1 MVWKSRRMRVLLAV
15 GVVSLA
21 GLGAAAALML
31 PQDALS
37 QAKPADAQPA
47 QAERPPQPVRVTRV
61 TPSEATAEA
70 RYTGTIRPAQEVAL
84 AFRIAGKIVARGV
97 EVGDPV
103 TRGQVLARLDDTDAR
118 LERQLAEAEERAAR
132 IDASRAAAE
141 LERAKTLFAQGHA
154 AQAVLDRATSGAA
167 EAASRAERAAQA
179 LQLAS
184 NRLDYTRIVAEADG
198 IVTATQAED
207 GQVVA
212 AGQPV
217 LSVARGGAVDVVF
230 ALPEQDRAQ
239 LEQAVAQAELWGA
252 EGTSYTLALRD
263 IAPDVEPAGRTYR
276 VRMSILAPDDAA
288 DLGRTVT
295 VRLALGAE
303 APAIALPL
311 AAVLNDGAGPVVWRL
326 TQAGDRVEA
335 VPVEV
340 VSVSGQ
346 VVRLRGPLGAGDL
359 VVSLG
364 AQKIDP
370 TRPVRVVETAAPP
383 EG

>member
-1 MVWKSRRMRVLLAV
+1 MVWKSRQVRVLVAV
-15 GVVSLA
+15 GAVSLA
-21 GLGAAAALML
+21 GLGAAAAVMV
-31 PQDALS
+31 PQDAAPV
-37 QAKPADAQPA
+37 QA
-47 QAERPPQPVRVTRV
+47 QAERPPQPVRVTRIAL
-61 TPSEATAEA
+61 TDAAREM

-84 AFRIAGKIVARGV
+84 GFRIAGKIVARGV
-97 EVGDPV
+97 EVGDRV

-118 LERQLAEAEERAAR
+118 LERQLAEAEEKAAR

-141 LERAKTLFAQGHA
+141 LARARTLFARGHA

-217 LSVARGGAVDVVF
+217 LSVARGGAADVVF
-230 ALPEQDRAQ
+230 ALPEQDRA
-239 LEQAVAQAELWGA
+239 LVGQAVAQAELWGR
-252 EGTSYTLALRD
+252 EGTAYALALRD

-276 VRMSILAPDDAA
+276 VRMSILEPDDAVA
-288 DLGRTVT
+288 LGRTVT

-311 AAVLNDGAGPVVWRL
+311 AAVLNDGTGPIVWRL
-326 TQAGDRVEA
+326 QAGGGRVEA